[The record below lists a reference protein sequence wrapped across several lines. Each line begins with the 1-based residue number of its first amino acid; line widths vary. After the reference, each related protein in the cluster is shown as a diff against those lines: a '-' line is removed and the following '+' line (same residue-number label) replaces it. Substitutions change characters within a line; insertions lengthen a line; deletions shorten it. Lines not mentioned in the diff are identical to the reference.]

1 MPLLRIIKRDEATIG
16 LWEMVDGEFD
26 SYTDDYLRGAIGE
39 AEKRYKS
46 NARRMEYIC
55 ERALLKDMMNGKIVK
70 IFHNEDGK
78 PMLNNGL
85 NISISHTR
93 GYIAIILSETKN
105 VGIDIEYVSD
115 RVEKIS
121 SRFML
126 EDESADDII
135 SLLVHWCAKETLYK
149 LFSSEHLDFM
159 NIKVNIDETV
169 SATNLL
175 NNITVPLFVESTSN
189 YVLTY
194 SML

>member
-55 ERALLKDMMNGKIVK
+55 ERALLKDMMNGRILN

-78 PMLNNGL
+78 PILNNGL

-121 SRFML
+121 SRFMR

-169 SATNLL
+169 SATNVL

>member
-26 SYTDDYLRGAIGE
+26 SCTDDYLRGAIGE

-55 ERALLKDMMNGKIVK
+55 ERALLKDMMNGRIVN

-115 RVEKIS
+115 RVEKIA
-121 SRFML
+121 SRFMR
-126 EDESADDII
+126 EDESADDIM

-159 NIKVNIDETV
+159 NIKVNIGETV

-175 NNITVPLFVESTSN
+175 NNITVPLYVESTSN
-189 YVLTY
+189 FVLTY

>member
-26 SYTDDYLRGAIGE
+26 SCTDDYLRGAIGE

-55 ERALLKDMMNGKIVK
+55 ERALLKDMMNGRIEN

-115 RVEKIS
+115 RVEKIA
-121 SRFML
+121 SRFMR
-126 EDESADDII
+126 EDESADDIM

-169 SATNLL
+169 SATNLFD
-175 NNITVPLFVESTSN
+175 NITVPLYVESTSN

>member
-55 ERALLKDMMNGKIVK
+55 ERALLKDMMNGRIVN

-85 NISISHTR
+85 DISISHTR

-115 RVEKIS
+115 RVEKIA
-121 SRFML
+121 SRFMR
-126 EDESADDII
+126 EDESADDIM

-175 NNITVPLFVESTSN
+175 NNITVPLYVESTSN
-189 YVLTY
+189 YVMTY

>member
-26 SYTDDYLRGAIGE
+26 SCTDDYLRAAIGE

-55 ERALLKDMMNGKIVK
+55 ERALLKDMMNGRIVN

-115 RVEKIS
+115 RVEKIA
-121 SRFML
+121 SRFMR
-126 EDESADDII
+126 EDESADDIM

-175 NNITVPLFVESTSN
+175 NNITVPLYVESTSN
-189 YVLTY
+189 YVMTY

>member
-1 MPLLRIIKRDEATIG
+1 MPLLKIVKRDEATIG

-26 SYTDDYLRGAIGE
+26 SCTDDYLRGAIGE

-55 ERALLKDMMNGKIVK
+55 ERALLKDMMNGRIEN

-115 RVEKIS
+115 RVEKIA
-121 SRFML
+121 SRFMR
-126 EDESADDII
+126 EDESADDIM

-175 NNITVPLFVESTSN
+175 NNITVPLYVESTSN

>member
-1 MPLLRIIKRDEATIG
+1 MPLLRIVKRDEATIG

-70 IFHNEDGK
+70 IFHNKDGK

-115 RVEKIS
+115 RVEKIA
-121 SRFML
+121 SRFMR
-126 EDESADDII
+126 EDESADDIM

>member
-26 SYTDDYLRGAIGE
+26 SCTDDYLRGAIGE

-55 ERALLKDMMNGKIVK
+55 ERALLKDMMNGRIVN

-78 PMLNNGL
+78 PILNNGL

-115 RVEKIS
+115 RVEKIA
-121 SRFML
+121 SRFMR
-126 EDESADDII
+126 EDESADDIM
-135 SLLVHWCAKETLYK
+135 SLLIHWCAKETLYK

>member
-55 ERALLKDMMNGKIVK
+55 ERALLKDMMNGRIVN

-115 RVEKIS
+115 RVEKIA
-121 SRFML
+121 SRFMR

-135 SLLVHWCAKETLYK
+135 SLLVHWCTKETLYK

-159 NIKVNIDETV
+159 NIKVNIGETV
-169 SATNLL
+169 SVTNLL
-175 NNITVPLFVESTSN
+175 DNITVPLYVESTSN

>member
-78 PMLNNGL
+78 PILNNGL

-121 SRFML
+121 SRFMR

-189 YVLTY
+189 YVLTC

>member
-121 SRFML
+121 SRFMR
-126 EDESADDII
+126 EDESADDIM
-135 SLLVHWCAKETLYK
+135 SLLIHWCAKETLYK

>member
-55 ERALLKDMMNGKIVK
+55 ERALLKDMMNGRIVN

-121 SRFML
+121 SRFMR

-175 NNITVPLFVESTSN
+175 NNITVPLYVESTSN
-189 YVLTY
+189 YVMTY

>member
-1 MPLLRIIKRDEATIG
+1 MPLLKIVKRDEATIG

-26 SYTDDYLRGAIGE
+26 SCTDDYLRGAIGE

-55 ERALLKDMMNGKIVK
+55 ERALLKDMMNGRIEN

-115 RVEKIS
+115 RVEKIA
-121 SRFML
+121 SRFMR

-175 NNITVPLFVESTSN
+175 NNITVPLYVESTSN

>member
-1 MPLLRIIKRDEATIG
+1 
-16 LWEMVDGEFD
+16 
-26 SYTDDYLRGAIGE
+26 
-39 AEKRYKS
+39 
-46 NARRMEYIC
+46 MEYIC
-55 ERALLKDMMNGKIVK
+55 ERALLKDMMNGRIVN

-121 SRFML
+121 SRFMR

-159 NIKVNIDETV
+159 NIKVNIGETV

-175 NNITVPLFVESTSN
+175 NNITVPLYVESTSN

>member
-26 SYTDDYLRGAIGE
+26 SCTDDYLRDAIRE
-39 AEKRYKS
+39 AEKMYKS

-55 ERALLKDMMNGKIVK
+55 ERALLKDMMNGRIVK

-121 SRFML
+121 SRFMR

-159 NIKVNIDETV
+159 NIKVNIGETV

-175 NNITVPLFVESTSN
+175 NNITVPLYVESTSN

-194 SML
+194 TML

>member
-16 LWEMVDGEFD
+16 LWEMVEGEFD
-26 SYTDDYLRGAIGE
+26 SYTDDYLRGAIRE
-39 AEKRYKS
+39 AEKKYKS

-55 ERALLKDMMNGKIVK
+55 ERALLKDMMNGRIVK

-115 RVEKIS
+115 RVEKIA
-121 SRFML
+121 SRFMR

>member
-26 SYTDDYLRGAIGE
+26 TCSDDYLRDAIRE
-39 AEKRYKS
+39 AEKMYKS

-55 ERALLKDMMNGKIVK
+55 ERALLKDMMNGRIVN

-121 SRFML
+121 SRFMR

-159 NIKVNIDETV
+159 NIKVNIGDTV

-175 NNITVPLFVESTSN
+175 NNITVPLYVESTSN

>member
-121 SRFML
+121 SRFMR

-159 NIKVNIDETV
+159 NIKVNIGETV

-175 NNITVPLFVESTSN
+175 NNITVPLYVESTSN

>member
-1 MPLLRIIKRDEATIG
+1 
-16 LWEMVDGEFD
+16 
-26 SYTDDYLRGAIGE
+26 
-39 AEKRYKS
+39 
-46 NARRMEYIC
+46 
-55 ERALLKDMMNGKIVK
+55 
-70 IFHNEDGK
+70 
-78 PMLNNGL
+78 MLNNGL

-121 SRFML
+121 SRFMR

-169 SATNLL
+169 SATNMLD
-175 NNITVPLFVESTSN
+175 NITVPLYVESTSN
-189 YVLTY
+189 YVMTY

>member
-1 MPLLRIIKRDEATIG
+1 MTKLQSDSGRWLIESSIHVLTIISKMPLERQK
-16 LWEMVDGEFD
+16 
-26 SYTDDYLRGAIGE
+26 
-39 AEKRYKS
+39 KRYKS

-78 PMLNNGL
+78 PILNNGL

-115 RVEKIS
+115 RVEKIA
-121 SRFML
+121 SRFMR
-126 EDESADDII
+126 EDESADDIM

-149 LFSSEHLDFM
+149 LFHQ
-159 NIKVNIDETV
+159 NI
-169 SATNLL
+169 
-175 NNITVPLFVESTSN
+175 
-189 YVLTY
+189 LT
-194 SML
+194 L

>member
-70 IFHNEDGK
+70 IFHNKDGK

-115 RVEKIS
+115 RVEKIA
-121 SRFML
+121 SRFMR
-126 EDESADDII
+126 EDESADDIM

>member
-1 MPLLRIIKRDEATIG
+1 MPLLRIVKRDEATIG

-26 SYTDDYLRGAIGE
+26 SCTDDYLRGAIGE

-55 ERALLKDMMNGKIVK
+55 ERALLKDMMNGRILN

-78 PMLNNGL
+78 PILNNGL

-115 RVEKIS
+115 RVEKIA
-121 SRFML
+121 SRFMR
-126 EDESADDII
+126 EDESADDIM
-135 SLLVHWCAKETLYK
+135 SLLIHWCAKETLYK

>member
-26 SYTDDYLRGAIGE
+26 SCTDDYLRGAIGE

-121 SRFML
+121 SRFMR

>member
-55 ERALLKDMMNGKIVK
+55 ERALLKDMMNGRIVN

-85 NISISHTR
+85 DISISHTR

-121 SRFML
+121 SRFMR

-159 NIKVNIDETV
+159 NIKVNIGETV

-175 NNITVPLFVESTSN
+175 NNITVPLYVESTSN

>member
-26 SYTDDYLRGAIGE
+26 SCTDDYLRAAIGE

-55 ERALLKDMMNGKIVK
+55 ERALLKDMMNGRIVN

-85 NISISHTR
+85 DISISHTR

-115 RVEKIS
+115 RVEKIA
-121 SRFML
+121 SRFMR
-126 EDESADDII
+126 EDESADDIM

-159 NIKVNIDETV
+159 NIKVNIGETV

-175 NNITVPLFVESTSN
+175 DNITVPLFVESTSN
-189 YVLTY
+189 YVMTY

>member
-26 SYTDDYLRGAIGE
+26 TCTNDYLRDAIGE
-39 AEKRYKS
+39 AEKRCKS

-55 ERALLKDMMNGKIVK
+55 ERALLKDMMNGRIVK

-121 SRFML
+121 SRFMR

-159 NIKVNIDETV
+159 NIKVNIGETV

-175 NNITVPLFVESTSN
+175 DNITVPLFVESTSN

>member
-55 ERALLKDMMNGKIVK
+55 ERALLKDMMNGRIVN

-93 GYIAIILSETKN
+93 GYIAIISSETKN

-115 RVEKIS
+115 RVEKIA
-121 SRFML
+121 SRFMR
-126 EDESADDII
+126 EDESADDIM
-135 SLLVHWCAKETLYK
+135 SLLIHWCAKETLYK

-159 NIKVNIDETV
+159 NIKVNIGETV

-175 NNITVPLFVESTSN
+175 DNITVPLFVESTSN

>member
-1 MPLLRIIKRDEATIG
+1 MPLLKIVKRDEATIG

-26 SYTDDYLRGAIGE
+26 SCTDDYLRGAIGE

-55 ERALLKDMMNGKIVK
+55 ERALLKDMMNGRIEN

-78 PMLNNGL
+78 PILNNGL

-115 RVEKIS
+115 RVEKIA
-121 SRFML
+121 SRFMR
-126 EDESADDII
+126 EDESADDIM
-135 SLLVHWCAKETLYK
+135 SLLIHWCAKETLYK

-175 NNITVPLFVESTSN
+175 DNITVPLYVESTSN

>member
-70 IFHNEDGK
+70 IFHNKDGK

-121 SRFML
+121 SRFMR
-126 EDESADDII
+126 EDESADDIM

>member
-26 SYTDDYLRGAIGE
+26 SCTDDYLRGAIGE

-121 SRFML
+121 SRFMR
-126 EDESADDII
+126 EDESADDIM

-169 SATNLL
+169 SATNMLD
-175 NNITVPLFVESTSN
+175 NITVPLYVESTSN
-189 YVLTY
+189 YMLTY

>member
-55 ERALLKDMMNGKIVK
+55 ERALLKDMMNGRIVN

-121 SRFML
+121 SRFMR
-126 EDESADDII
+126 EDESADDIM

-189 YVLTY
+189 YVLTC

>member
-55 ERALLKDMMNGKIVK
+55 ERALLKDMMNGRIVN

-121 SRFML
+121 SRFMR

>member
-121 SRFML
+121 SRFMR
-126 EDESADDII
+126 EDESADDIM

-175 NNITVPLFVESTSN
+175 NNITVPLYVESTSN
-189 YVLTY
+189 CVMTY

>member
-55 ERALLKDMMNGKIVK
+55 ERALLKDMMNGRIVK

-115 RVEKIS
+115 RVEKIA
-121 SRFML
+121 SRFMR
-126 EDESADDII
+126 EDESADDIM
-135 SLLVHWCAKETLYK
+135 SLLIHWCAKETLYK

-175 NNITVPLFVESTSN
+175 NNITVPLYVESTSN
-189 YVLTY
+189 YVMTY

>member
-55 ERALLKDMMNGKIVK
+55 ERALLKDMMNGRILN

-78 PMLNNGL
+78 PILNNGL
-85 NISISHTR
+85 TISISHTR

-121 SRFML
+121 SRFMR
-126 EDESADDII
+126 EDESADDIM
-135 SLLVHWCAKETLYK
+135 SLLVLWCAKETLYK

-159 NIKVNIDETV
+159 NIKVNIGETV

-175 NNITVPLFVESTSN
+175 NNITVPLYVESTSN

>member
-55 ERALLKDMMNGKIVK
+55 ERALLKDMMNGRIVN

-115 RVEKIS
+115 RVEKIA
-121 SRFML
+121 SRFMR

-169 SATNLL
+169 SATNLFD
-175 NNITVPLFVESTSN
+175 NITVPLYVESTSN